1 MRNTL
6 YRAFLEDTTASIN
19 NAIQNGIEPLALA
32 MALRN
37 MADQCDKLSAEFEQ
51 KEKEEEEKT
60 DV

>member
-6 YRAFLEDTTASIN
+6 FRSFIEETVKKTN
-19 NAIQNGIEPLALA
+19 EMIQNGIEPLALA
-32 MALRN
+32 MALRS